1 MATALR
7 ARDFASES
15 TCGESCSVTVV
26 YPIPQPSMFKTM
38 GRLLLLVLIVL
49 AIVLLWRA
57 FGPGSAERYGS
68 IKGGRQRQV
77 EQKPVIKGPDD
88 DEEFLWN
95 IEKNRFKERRAREEA
110 ERKRR
115 EDEERRRRRGEL
127 D

>member
-1 MATALR
+1 
-7 ARDFASES
+7 
-15 TCGESCSVTVV
+15 
-26 YPIPQPSMFKTM
+26 MFKTM
-38 GRLLLLVLIVL
+38 GRLLLLALVVL
-49 AIVLLWRA
+49 AAVLLWRA

-68 IKGGRQRQV
+68 LRGGQQRQV

-115 EDEERRRRRGEL
+115 EEEERRRRR
-127 D
+127 DDS

>member
-1 MATALR
+1 MANPNR
-7 ARDFASES
+7 R
-15 TCGESCSVTVV
+15 
-26 YPIPQPSMFKTM
+26 ISMFKTM
-38 GRLLLLVLIVL
+38 GRLILLALIILAAVLM
-49 AIVLLWRA
+49 WRA
-57 FGPGSAERYGS
+57 FGPGSAQRYGNPRAS
-68 IKGGRQRQV
+68 Q
-77 EQKPVIKGPDD
+77 EPEKPMIKGPDD